1 MMLRGCASRPLS
13 TEAPVVVMP
22 ETDSNMASTKRM
34 WTPVSMTKGTAPQAA
49 NTTQNSTTT
58 RKPSRWRS
66 GVDFWRVASRP
77 PTPVPTSSSM
87 ALM

>member
-1 MMLRGCASRPLS
+1 
-13 TEAPVVVMP
+13 VVVMP

-58 RKPSRWRS
+58 GNRRVGAAAWIS
-66 GVDFWRVASRP
+66 GALPAGP